1 MRQVL
6 LMLFVVLFVFAG
18 ASPQELSSEEET
30 LFAQGVSAGM
40 MSKHEGNVVDAF
52 NGLLTLQK
60 LAGTEQY
67 RSLLVTKM
75 NTAFFAMSFVDRDV
89 TIRPETLKILA
100 RMTSANMREFM
111 VRVRQA
117 RIDSKWQSPDPK
129 QEERIG
135 WVLDRYAKTG
145 NVYGFE

>member
-18 ASPQELSSEEET
+18 ASAQELSSEEET

-75 NTAFFAMSFVDRDV
+75 NTAFFAMSFVDPRRNNPTRDV
-89 TIRPETLKILA
+89 ENPCKGDLRQHEGIYGA
-100 RMTSANMREFM
+100 R
-111 VRVRQA
+111 
-117 RIDSKWQSPDPK
+117 
-129 QEERIG
+129 
-135 WVLDRYAKTG
+135 
-145 NVYGFE
+145 